1 MPRDVMA
8 EIRERIER
16 NRIVLFM
23 KGNRNQPMCGF
34 SATAVRVLEAV
45 DVPYDTFDVL
55 QDPEIREGIKV
66 YSSWPTIPQVY
77 IDGQF
82 IGGSDILREMYERGE
97 LEPLAQSAVAKG

>member
-8 EIRERIER
+8 EIRERIEG
-16 NRIVLFM
+16 NKIVLFM
-23 KGNRNQPMCGF
+23 KGTRDQPMCGF
-34 SATAVRVLEAV
+34 SATAVRVLEAM
-45 DVPYDTFDVL
+45 DVPYETIDVL
-55 QDPEIREGIKV
+55 ADPEVREAIKV

-97 LEPLAQSAVAKG
+97 LEPLAQPAAAKS